1 MVLAAALGSSACA
14 GTNVKTVANDYEN
27 IYGLSDTARDL
38 VFNSAVKVDV
48 EYEYEIIVGETKTA
62 KSARSSGSGVA
73 IFDDESK
80 RTYILTAG
88 HIVPTKE
95 QICIPT
101 GWFTQECYKVL
112 KKKMTV
118 EGHPVEVVKHN
129 KTFDIALIRLSGKF
143 LKHHFTGKLAGDLEV
158 GDKIVGAGYP
168 HGEWK
173 SFHSGYVVGEDIG
186 EGLEDFAEDSEEA
199 KKEIIQIKD
208 IHEVFGAPRFVV
220 LDISISPGDSG
231 SGLYALKNGV
241 PELAA
246 LVQVIYYKEGQKGIT
261 PPQVLRGFVY
271 GTDIAD
277 ELGVYKR

>member
-1 MVLAAALGSSACA
+1 M
-14 GTNVKTVANDYEN
+14 
-27 IYGLSDTARDL
+27 
-38 VFNSAVKVDV
+38 
-48 EYEYEIIVGETKTA
+48 
-62 KSARSSGSGVA
+62 
-73 IFDDESK
+73 
-80 RTYILTAG
+80 
-88 HIVPTKE
+88 
-95 QICIPT
+95 
-101 GWFTQECYKVL
+101 
-112 KKKMTV
+112 
-118 EGHPVEVVKHN
+118 
-129 KTFDIALIRLSGKF
+129 
-143 LKHHFTGKLAGDLEV
+143 
-158 GDKIVGAGYP
+158 
-168 HGEWK
+168 
-173 SFHSGYVVGEDIG
+173 
-186 EGLEDFAEDSEEA
+186 EDFAEDSEEA